1 MTALGSLLGVLVGLS
16 LGMLGGGGS
25 VLTVP
30 IFVYV
35 LGFEAKVAIA
45 GSLAVVGAV
54 SLVGAGRHARA
65 GNVEA
70 RTALVFA
77 PLAMGGA
84 FAGARTATLLADW
97 IQLVLFATVMLA
109 AAGLMLRPRG
119 PSRLA
124 RERPP
129 AAPWLVGMAAVGV
142 GVLTGLVGVGGG
154 FLIVP
159 ALVLLL
165 QVPIKRAV
173 GTSLLIIAFN
183 AAAGFAGYLGQVT
196 LPVPLLVGF
205 GAAAVAGVLVGAQL
219 AAHVPSRMLRRGFA
233 VFLIVVAVWMLAQN
247 L

>member
-109 AAGLMLRPRG
+109 AAGL
-119 PSRLA
+119 
-124 RERPP
+124 
-129 AAPWLVGMAAVGV
+129 
-142 GVLTGLVGVGGG
+142 
-154 FLIVP
+154 
-159 ALVLLL
+159 
-165 QVPIKRAV
+165 
-173 GTSLLIIAFN
+173 
-183 AAAGFAGYLGQVT
+183 
-196 LPVPLLVGF
+196 
-205 GAAAVAGVLVGAQL
+205 
-219 AAHVPSRMLRRGFA
+219 
-233 VFLIVVAVWMLAQN
+233 
-247 L
+247 